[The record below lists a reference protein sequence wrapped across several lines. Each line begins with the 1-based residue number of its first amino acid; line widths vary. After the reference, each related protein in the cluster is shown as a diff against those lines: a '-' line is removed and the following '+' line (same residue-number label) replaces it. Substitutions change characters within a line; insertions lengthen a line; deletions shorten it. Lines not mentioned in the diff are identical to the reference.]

1 MFLHSFLKR
10 GCDGSQLQRVSKKI
24 CILTKI
30 VIHMEWKYKNILIQG
45 WMLDFLDLMEK
56 EEQDKYIVSLIR
68 SALAG
73 KVMTDNKKWVRLI
86 EKALSSIEETRDK
99 YNQRQVRN
107 ANFSSIEKF
116 CQSDKYRNKI
126 LTGTGKD
133 RKEVM
138 LAIENNFPNLKP
150 SDAKV
155 IRKIFRKMRK
165 EQRNSIV
172 GGEATKSAK
181 KDIYALADEY
191 AKERKE
197 KATKEE
203 LEVWDCIKQLGL
215 PNIYFQQPVFI
226 SGKNGKPC
234 KFYIADFLDVDNK
247 IDIEIDGGYH
257 TSEEQRIKDEER
269 ERDFKK
275 MGYETL
281 RITNDEVNG
290 GKAIERIKWFRD
302 NNIL

>member
-1 MFLHSFLKR
+1 MK
-10 GCDGSQLQRVSKKI
+10 
-24 CILTKI
+24 
-30 VIHMEWKYKNILIQG
+30 EKYKNILLQG
-45 WMLDFLDLMEK
+45 WMFDCLDFMDNE
-56 EEQDKYIVSLIR
+56 EEQDKYLVALIR

-73 KVMTDNKKWVRLI
+73 KVMTDNKKWVRFI
-86 EKALSSIEETRDK
+86 EKALSSIEETRDN
-99 YNQRQVRN
+99 YYQRQVRN

-116 CQSDKYRNKI
+116 CQIDKYRNKI

-138 LAIENNFPNLKP
+138 LAIESNFPDLKP

-165 EQRNSIV
+165 EQRNSTV
-172 GGEATKSAK
+172 GKSAK

-226 SGKNGKPC
+226 SGKNDKPC

-247 IDIEIDGGYH
+247 IDIEVDGEYH
-257 TSEEQRIKDEER
+257 TTEEQQMKDKER
-269 ERDFKK
+269 EEDFKK
-275 MGYETL
+275 MGYSTL
-281 RITNDEVNG
+281 RFTNEEVNKG
-290 GKAIERIKWFRD
+290 MVYWTLRD
-302 NNIL
+302 LYNEMYLQSK

>member
-1 MFLHSFLKR
+1 MKE
-10 GCDGSQLQRVSKKI
+10 
-24 CILTKI
+24 T
-30 VIHMEWKYKNILIQG
+30 YKNILLQG
-45 WMLDFLDLMEK
+45 WMFDFLDLMDK
-56 EEQDKYIVSLIR
+56 EEQDKYKLALIDT
-68 SALAG
+68 AIAG
-73 KVMTDNKKWVRLI
+73 KVQTDNPKWKRLL
-86 EKALSSIEETRDK
+86 EKALSSIEETRDN
-99 YNQRQVRN
+99 YYQRQARN
-107 ANFSSIEKF
+107 TDFSSIEKF

-138 LAIENNFPNLKP
+138 LAIENNFPDLKP

-165 EQRNSIV
+165 EQRNSII
-172 GGEATKSAK
+172 ADKKPKSEN

-203 LEVWDCIKQLGL
+203 LKLWDCIKQLGL

-226 SGKNGKPC
+226 SGKNDKPC

-247 IDIEIDGGYH
+247 IDIEVDGGYH
-257 TSEEQRIKDEER
+257 TTEEQQLKDKER
-269 ERDFKK
+269 EEDFKK
-275 MGYETL
+275 MGYSTM
-281 RITNDEVNG
+281 RITNDEVNNG
-290 GKAIERIKWFRD
+290 MAYWRLKVRYSKKQ
-302 NNIL
+302 

>member
-1 MFLHSFLKR
+1 MEENKVAIQISHKAFRMIQEFDDNPEKQLRLYNLIFRSAFL
-10 GCDGSQLQRVSKKI
+10 GEEVNDEDGMVRLAAKS
-24 CILTKI
+24 ILSD
-30 VIHMEWKYKNILIQG
+30 IQECRNNY
-45 WMLDFLDLMEK
+45 MEK
-56 EEQDKYIVSLIR
+56 CK
-68 SALAG
+68 
-73 KVMTDNKKWVRLI
+73 
-86 EKALSSIEETRDK
+86 
-99 YNQRQVRN
+99 RN
-107 ANFSSIEKF
+107 ENIDFSSIEKF

-138 LAIENNFPNLKP
+138 LAIESNFPNLKP

-172 GGEATKSAK
+172 ADEKPKSIK

-226 SGKNGKPC
+226 SGKNDKPC

-247 IDIEIDGGYH
+247 IDIEVDGGYH
-257 TSEEQRIKDEER
+257 TTEEQQMKDKER
-269 ERDFKK
+269 EKDFKK
-275 MGYETL
+275 MGYSTW
-281 RITNDEVNG
+281 RFTNEEVNKG
-290 GKAIERIKWFRD
+290 MVYWALRD
-302 NNIL
+302 LYNEMYLNSK

>member
-1 MFLHSFLKR
+1 MKE
-10 GCDGSQLQRVSKKI
+10 
-24 CILTKI
+24 
-30 VIHMEWKYKNILIQG
+30 MYKNILLQG
-45 WMLDFLDLMEK
+45 WMFDCLDFMDK
-56 EEQDKYIVSLIR
+56 EEQDKYIVALMR
-68 SALAG
+68 SAIAG
-73 KVMTDNKKWVRLI
+73 KVQTDNPKWKRLL
-86 EKALSSIEETRDK
+86 EKALSSIEETRDN
-99 YNQRQVRN
+99 YYQRQARN
-107 ANFSSIEKF
+107 AEYSSIEKF

-138 LAIENNFPNLKP
+138 LAIESNFPDLKP
-150 SDAKV
+150 SDAKT

-165 EQRNSIV
+165 EYRNSIIAD
-172 GGEATKSAK
+172 EKPKSVK

-203 LEVWDCIKQLGL
+203 LKLWDYIKQLGY

-247 IDIEIDGGYH
+247 IDIEVDGGYH
-257 TSEEQRIKDEER
+257 TTEEQQMKDKER
-269 ERDFKK
+269 EEDFKK
-275 MGYETL
+275 MGYSTL
-281 RITNDEVNG
+281 RITNDDANNG
-290 GKAIERIKWFRD
+290 MAYYKLILHYHKIQLSEY
-302 NNIL
+302 NNGIR

>member
-1 MFLHSFLKR
+1 MK
-10 GCDGSQLQRVSKKI
+10 
-24 CILTKI
+24 
-30 VIHMEWKYKNILIQG
+30 EKYKNILIQG
-45 WMLDFLDLMEK
+45 WMLDCLEFMEK
-56 EEQDKYIVSLIR
+56 EEQDKYLVALIR

-73 KVMTDNKKWVRLI
+73 KVLTDNKKWEYSI

-99 YNQRQVRN
+99 YNQRQARN
-107 ANFSSIEKF
+107 AEYSSIEKF

-138 LAIENNFPNLKP
+138 LAIENNFPDLKP

-172 GGEATKSAK
+172 GKSAK

-226 SGKNGKPC
+226 SGKNDKPC

-247 IDIEIDGGYH
+247 IDIEVDGGYH
-257 TSEEQRIKDEER
+257 TTEEQQMKDKER
-269 ERDFKK
+269 EEDFKK
-275 MGYETL
+275 MGYSTW
-281 RITNDEVNG
+281 RFTNEEVNNRLAYW
-290 GKAIERIKWFRD
+290 KLKIRYTMPKND
-302 NNIL
+302 NHKI

>member
-1 MFLHSFLKR
+1 
-10 GCDGSQLQRVSKKI
+10 
-24 CILTKI
+24 
-30 VIHMEWKYKNILIQG
+30 MEWKYKNILIQG

-73 KVMTDNKKWVRLI
+73 KVQTDNPKWKRLL
-86 EKALSSIEETRDK
+86 EKALSAIEETRDK
-99 YNQRQVRN
+99 YNQRQVKN

-116 CQSDKYRNKI
+116 CQIDKYRNKI
-126 LTGTGKD
+126 LVGTSKD
-133 RKEVM
+133 RREVIS
-138 LAIENNFPNLKP
+138 AIEKNFPNLGP
-150 SDAKV
+150 SDNNS

-165 EQRNSIV
+165 EQRNSIIANKKPKL
-172 GGEATKSAK
+172 EN

-226 SGKNGKPC
+226 SGKNDKPC

-257 TSEEQRIKDEER
+257 TSEEQRMKDEER

-281 RITNDEVNG
+281 RITNDEVNS
-290 GKAIERIKWFRD
+290 GKAIEKLRQFRD
-302 NNIL
+302 KNIL

>member
-1 MFLHSFLKR
+1 MK
-10 GCDGSQLQRVSKKI
+10 
-24 CILTKI
+24 
-30 VIHMEWKYKNILIQG
+30 EKYKNILLQG
-45 WMLDFLDLMEK
+45 WMFDFLDLMDK
-56 EEQDKYIVSLIR
+56 EEQDKYIVALIR

-73 KVMTDNKKWVRLI
+73 KVMTDNEKWVRFI
-86 EKALSSIEETRDK
+86 EKALSSIEETRDN
-99 YNQRQVRN
+99 YYQRQARN
-107 ANFSSIEKF
+107 ADFSSIEKF

-138 LAIENNFPNLKP
+138 LAIENNFPDLKP

-165 EQRNSIV
+165 EQRNSIIA
-172 GGEATKSAK
+172 GKKPKSEN

-215 PNIYFQQPVFI
+215 PNIYFQQPIFI

-247 IDIEIDGGYH
+247 IDIEVDGEYH
-257 TSEEQRIKDEER
+257 TTEEQQMKDKER
-269 ERDFKK
+269 EEDFKK
-275 MGYETL
+275 MGYSTL
-281 RITNDEVNG
+281 RFTNEEVNKG
-290 GKAIERIKWFRD
+290 MVYWTLRD
-302 NNIL
+302 LYNEMYLQSK

>member
-1 MFLHSFLKR
+1 M
-10 GCDGSQLQRVSKKI
+10 
-24 CILTKI
+24 
-30 VIHMEWKYKNILIQG
+30 KNIFNNFLIQG
-45 WMLDFLDLMEK
+45 WMLDPLEVMEK
-56 EEQDKYIVSLIR
+56 DEQDKYKLALIDT
-68 SALAG
+68 AIAG
-73 KVMTDNKKWVRLI
+73 KVQTDNPKWKRLL
-86 EKALSSIEETRDK
+86 EKALSSIEETRDN
-99 YNQRQVRN
+99 YNQRQARN
-107 ANFSSIEKF
+107 AEYSSIEKF

-138 LAIENNFPNLKP
+138 LAIENNFPDLKP

-172 GGEATKSAK
+172 ADKKPKSEN

-203 LEVWDCIKQLGL
+203 LKLWDCIKELGY

-247 IDIEIDGGYH
+247 IDIEVDGGYH
-257 TSEEQRIKDEER
+257 TTEEQQLKDKER
-269 ERDFKK
+269 EEDFKK
-275 MGYETL
+275 MGYSTM
-281 RITNDEVNG
+281 RITNDEVNNG
-290 GKAIERIKWFRD
+290 MAYWMLRVRYSKKQ
-302 NNIL
+302 

>member
-1 MFLHSFLKR
+1 M
-10 GCDGSQLQRVSKKI
+10 
-24 CILTKI
+24 
-30 VIHMEWKYKNILIQG
+30 KNIFNNFLIQG
-45 WMLDFLDLMEK
+45 WMLDPLEVMEK
-56 EEQDKYIVSLIR
+56 DEQDKYKLALIDT
-68 SALAG
+68 AIAG
-73 KVMTDNKKWVRLI
+73 KVQTDNPKWKRLL
-86 EKALSSIEETRDK
+86 EKALSSIEETRNN
-99 YNQRQVRN
+99 YNQRQARN
-107 ANFSSIEKF
+107 ADFSSIEKF

-138 LAIENNFPNLKP
+138 LAIENNFPDLKP

-172 GGEATKSAK
+172 GGEATKSVK

-203 LEVWDCIKQLGL
+203 LKVWDWIKQLGY

-226 SGKNGKPC
+226 TDKNNKPC

-247 IDIEIDGGYH
+247 IDIEVDGGYH
-257 TSEEQRIKDEER
+257 TTEEQQMKDKER
-269 ERDFKK
+269 EEDFKK
-275 MGYETL
+275 MGYSTM
-281 RITNDEVNG
+281 RIPNDEVNSG
-290 GKAIERIKWFRD
+290 FAYYRLIIRYQKKPR
-302 NNIL
+302 

>member
-1 MFLHSFLKR
+1 MK
-10 GCDGSQLQRVSKKI
+10 
-24 CILTKI
+24 
-30 VIHMEWKYKNILIQG
+30 EKYKNILFQG
-45 WMLDFLDLMEK
+45 WMLDPLEVMEK
-56 EEQDKYIVSLIR
+56 DEQDKYKLALIDT
-68 SALAG
+68 AIAG
-73 KVMTDNKKWVRLI
+73 KVQTDNPKWKRLL
-86 EKALSSIEETRDK
+86 EKALSSIEETRNN
-99 YNQRQVRN
+99 YNQRQARN
-107 ANFSSIEKF
+107 AEYSSIEKF

-126 LTGTGKD
+126 LTGTGKG

-138 LAIENNFPNLKP
+138 LAIENNFPDLKP

-165 EQRNSIV
+165 EQRNSII
-172 GGEATKSAK
+172 ADKKTKSEN

-226 SGKNGKPC
+226 SGKNDKPC

-247 IDIEIDGGYH
+247 IDIEVDGEYH
-257 TSEEQRIKDEER
+257 TTEEQQLKDKER
-269 ERDFKK
+269 EEDFKK
-275 MGYETL
+275 MGYRTW
-281 RITNDEVNG
+281 RFTNEEVNKG
-290 GKAIERIKWFRD
+290 MVYWALRD
-302 NNIL
+302 LYNEMYLNSK

>member
-1 MFLHSFLKR
+1 MKE
-10 GCDGSQLQRVSKKI
+10 
-24 CILTKI
+24 
-30 VIHMEWKYKNILIQG
+30 MYKNILLQG
-45 WMLDFLDLMEK
+45 WMFDPLEVMEK
-56 EEQDKYIVSLIR
+56 DEQDKYKLALIDT
-68 SALAG
+68 AIAG
-73 KVMTDNKKWVRLI
+73 KVQTDNPKWKRLL
-86 EKALSSIEETRDK
+86 EKALSAIEETRNN
-99 YNQRQVRN
+99 YNQRQTRN
-107 ANFSSIEKF
+107 AEYSSIEKF

-138 LAIENNFPNLKP
+138 LAIESNFPNLKP

-165 EQRNSIV
+165 EQQNSTV
-172 GGEATKSAK
+172 GKSVK

-226 SGKNGKPC
+226 SGKNDKPC

-247 IDIEIDGGYH
+247 IDIEVDGEYH
-257 TSEEQRIKDEER
+257 TTEEQQMKDKER
-269 ERDFKK
+269 EADFKK
-275 MGYETL
+275 MGYSTL
-281 RITNDEVNG
+281 RFTNEEVNHG
-290 GKAIERIKWFRD
+290 MVYWTLRD
-302 NNIL
+302 LYNEMYLQSK

>member
-1 MFLHSFLKR
+1 MDHN
-10 GCDGSQLQRVSKKI
+10 SQKFPKKI
-24 CILTKI
+24 CILTKTDI
-30 VIHMEWKYKNILIQG
+30 YMEENKVAIQINHKAFRMIQEFDDNPEKQLRLYNLIFKCSFLGEEINDEDMAVRMTAKSILLDIQ
-45 WMLDFLDLMEK
+45 ECRNN
-56 EEQDKYIVSLIR
+56 Y
-68 SALAG
+68 
-73 KVMTDNKKWVRLI
+73 I
-86 EKALSSIEETRDK
+86 EKCNHNENID
-99 YNQRQVRN
+99 
-107 ANFSSIEKF
+107 FSSIEKF

-138 LAIENNFPNLKP
+138 LSIERNFPDLKP

-172 GGEATKSAK
+172 ADEKPKSIK

-203 LEVWDCIKQLGL
+203 LKLWDCIKELGY

-247 IDIEIDGGYH
+247 IDIEVDGGYH
-257 TSEEQRIKDEER
+257 TTEEQQLKDKER
-269 ERDFKK
+269 EEDFKK
-275 MGYETL
+275 MGYSTL
-281 RITNDEVNG
+281 RITNEEVNS
-290 GKAIERIKWFRD
+290 GKALGIIKDFYRKKS
-302 NNIL
+302 LYA

>member
-1 MFLHSFLKR
+1 MK
-10 GCDGSQLQRVSKKI
+10 
-24 CILTKI
+24 
-30 VIHMEWKYKNILIQG
+30 EKYKNILLQG
-45 WMLDFLDLMEK
+45 WMFDCLDFMDNE
-56 EEQDKYIVSLIR
+56 EEQDKYLVALIR

-73 KVMTDNKKWVRLI
+73 KVMTDNEKWVHFI
-86 EKALSSIEETRDK
+86 EKALSSIEETRDN
-99 YNQRQVRN
+99 YNQRQARN
-107 ANFSSIEKF
+107 AEYSSIEKF

-138 LAIENNFPNLKP
+138 LAIESNFPNLKP

-165 EQRNSIV
+165 EQRNSII
-172 GGEATKSAK
+172 ADKKPKSEN

-226 SGKNGKPC
+226 SGKNDKPC

-247 IDIEIDGGYH
+247 IDIEVDGGYH
-257 TSEEQRIKDEER
+257 TTEEQQMKDKER
-269 ERDFKK
+269 EEDFKK
-275 MGYETL
+275 MGYSTL
-281 RITNDEVNG
+281 RITNDDANNG
-290 GKAIERIKWFRD
+290 MAYWKLKVHYSIIKY
-302 NNIL
+302 NKKTQ

>member
-1 MFLHSFLKR
+1 MDHN
-10 GCDGSQLQRVSKKI
+10 SQKFPKKI
-24 CILTKI
+24 CILTKTDI
-30 VIHMEWKYKNILIQG
+30 YMEENKVAIQINYKAFEMIQEFNDDPEKQLRLYNLIFKCSFLGEEINDEDMAVRMTAKSILLDIQ
-45 WMLDFLDLMEK
+45 ECRNN
-56 EEQDKYIVSLIR
+56 Y
-68 SALAG
+68 
-73 KVMTDNKKWVRLI
+73 I
-86 EKALSSIEETRDK
+86 EKCNHNENID
-99 YNQRQVRN
+99 
-107 ANFSSIEKF
+107 FSSIEKF

-138 LAIENNFPNLKP
+138 LAIERNFPDLKP

-172 GGEATKSAK
+172 ADEKPKSIK

-203 LEVWDCIKQLGL
+203 LKLWDCIKELGY

-234 KFYIADFLDVDNK
+234 KFYIADFLDEDNK

-257 TSEEQRIKDEER
+257 TTEEQQLKDKER
-269 ERDFKK
+269 EEDFKK
-275 MGYETL
+275 MGYSTL
-281 RITNDEVNG
+281 RITNEEVNS
-290 GKAIERIKWFRD
+290 GKALGIIKDFYRKKS
-302 NNIL
+302 LYA